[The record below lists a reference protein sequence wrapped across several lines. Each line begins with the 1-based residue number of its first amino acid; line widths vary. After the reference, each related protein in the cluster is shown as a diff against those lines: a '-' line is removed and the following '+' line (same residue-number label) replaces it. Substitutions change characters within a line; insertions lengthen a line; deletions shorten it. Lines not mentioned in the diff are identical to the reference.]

1 MKIKSQH
8 NNIHFIKR
16 LMDIVVSILLIVIL
30 FPILLI
36 ISLLIKS
43 TLNGPILFKQERVGR
58 LGQRF
63 TIYKFRTMINNAEL
77 LLDEIRH
84 KNEVD
89 GPAFKIKDDPRITK
103 VGKFLRES
111 GLDELPQLYNI
122 LKGDMSLVGPR
133 PSIYSEVLEYEKWQL
148 KRLLVKPGLTCL
160 WQIKPNRHQ
169 IGFDEWVKLDLH
181 YIDNW
186 SLGLDVKILLKTVN
200 TIFERTGS

>member
-63 TIYKFRTMINNAEL
+63 TIYKFR
-77 LLDEIRH
+77 
-84 KNEVD
+84 
-89 GPAFKIKDDPRITK
+89 
-103 VGKFLRES
+103 
-111 GLDELPQLYNI
+111 
-122 LKGDMSLVGPR
+122 
-133 PSIYSEVLEYEKWQL
+133 
-148 KRLLVKPGLTCL
+148 
-160 WQIKPNRHQ
+160 
-169 IGFDEWVKLDLH
+169 
-181 YIDNW
+181 
-186 SLGLDVKILLKTVN
+186 
-200 TIFERTGS
+200 